1 MRPKLIMEFEGI
13 FDRVVHEDAYNMKA
27 LFVNDESEL
36 VVTINKLYE
45 PELPLALVPKR
56 PYKLILNCRVMARQQ
71 SEGKGYYFS
80 NSIYI
85 KSIEDTQTGEKILS
99 RYREK
104 SSIDCKDSGA

>member
-1 MRPKLIMEFEGI
+1 MEFEGI

-27 LFVNDESEL
+27 LFVNDESET
-36 VVTINKLYE
+36 VITINKLYE

-56 PYKLILNCRVMARQQ
+56 SYKLKLNCRVMARQQ

-85 KSIEDTQTGEKILS
+85 KSIEDTKTGEKIIS
-99 RYREK
+99 RYRN
-104 SSIDCKDSGA
+104 IPLGDGRGSGA